1 MPRLTTL
8 SSTNLTLSYVFNTNQ
23 RIRDLQV
30 QLEGTENRINTERN
44 RFNESVGDY
53 NAFISKFPQVATAGL
68 FGFKPKGYFK
78 AAAGSD
84 KAPEV
89 KF

>member
-1 MPRLTTL
+1 M
-8 SSTNLTLSYVFNTNQ
+8 
-23 RIRDLQV
+23 
-30 QLEGTENRINTERN
+30 
-44 RFNESVGDY
+44 
-53 NAFISKFPQVATAGL
+53 
-68 FGFKPKGYFK
+68 FGFTPKDYFK